1 MSKLKYQAVV
11 IANRLNQENRIDYN
25 DYSALMDGLEEID
38 TLQERDKI
46 LENLWAEFSD
56 VPMDPETERMEA
68 AFLGFPAGTP
78 REDFWHWFD
87 ERHSKG
93 VSYLLYGVDA
103 QAKIGKP
110 TPTEVSAITLR
121 TETPLGAIIARSA
134 TDPNHPGIYIDLR
147 RGVDDPDMP
156 LALVEFAADEA
167 DMPAALI
174 TRVWGNATQ
183 EDYTERVVH
192 QNVERYFTTEEVP

>member
-1 MSKLKYQAVV
+1 MSELRYQAVTV
-11 IANRLNQENRIDYN
+11 ANRLNQENRIDYS

-38 TLQERDKI
+38 TLRERDKI
-46 LENLWAEFSD
+46 LEDLWTKLED
-56 VPMDPETERMEA
+56 VPMDPETECIEED
-68 AFLGFPAGTP
+68 FVNWPAGTH
-78 REDFWHWFD
+78 REDIWHWFD

-103 QAKIGKP
+103 RAASKKP
-110 TPTEVSAITLR
+110 TPEVSAITLR
-121 TETPLGAIIARSA
+121 VETPLGAVIARSA

-167 DMPAALI
+167 DLPEALI
-174 TRVWGNATQ
+174 TRVWGDAMQ
-183 EDYTERVVH
+183 EDYTTRVDH
-192 QNVERYFTTEEVP
+192 QNIEQYFTTEEVP

>member
-1 MSKLKYQAVV
+1 MSELKYQAVV
-11 IANRLNQENRIDYN
+11 VANRLNEESRIGYGE
-25 DYSALMDGLEEID
+25 YVSLMDGLEEID
-38 TLQERDKI
+38 TLAERDKI
-46 LENLWAEFSD
+46 LEDLWANFAD
-56 VPMDPETERMEA
+56 VPMNPETECMDAE
-68 AFLGFPAGTP
+68 FLGFPVGTP
-78 REDFWHWFD
+78 REDIWHWFD

-93 VSYLLYGVDA
+93 VAYLLYGVDA
-103 QAKIGKP
+103 RATSKQPAP
-110 TPTEVSAITLR
+110 EVSAITLR

-192 QNVERYFTTEEVP
+192 QNIERYFTTEEVP